1 VTALPCTLVGGWL
14 GAGKTTLVNALLRQ
28 APPRRLAV
36 LVNDFGS
43 AGIDASLV
51 EGATGT
57 VLELAGGCICCSYG
71 ADLLGTVQQV
81 LQRQPR
87 PDALLLET
95 SGVAD
100 PAAVARSLRLLA
112 DVQLD
117 GTVVVADAQRLDA
130 LRRDPYV
137 GDTVR
142 AQLAAADLLVLSKAD
157 LVEADALAGL
167 RRTLPDVPVVDAEQG
182 QLPIDVVLGLPAG
195 RHPAPLAGAAGE
207 RFVSRSA
214 GLPAPQ
220 DVDAIAQR
228 LTQAGSGVL
237 RAKGLLTGADG
248 RRVLLQVVGRQAQL
262 SPAPSTAT
270 GPDRLAVIG
279 LLGLYDGAPWS

>member
-1 VTALPCTLVGGWL
+1 VGGWL

-57 VLELAGGCICCSYG
+57 TCWNWPAAASAAATAPTCWAPCSS
-71 ADLLGTVQQV
+71 V

-117 GTVVVADAQRLDA
+117 GTVVVADAQRLAA
-130 LRRDPYV
+130 LRSDPYV

-142 AQLAAADLLVLSKAD
+142 AQLAAP
-157 LVEADALAGL
+157 
-167 RRTLPDVPVVDAEQG
+167 TC
-182 QLPIDVVLGLPAG
+182 
-195 RHPAPLAGAAGE
+195 
-207 RFVSRSA
+207 
-214 GLPAPQ
+214 
-220 DVDAIAQR
+220 
-228 LTQAGSGVL
+228 
-237 RAKGLLTGADG
+237 
-248 RRVLLQVVGRQAQL
+248 
-262 SPAPSTAT
+262 
-270 GPDRLAVIG
+270 
-279 LLGLYDGAPWS
+279 WC